1 MIAKRLTVLVSS
13 FILTSC
19 AGTGNTNFNND
30 YIIDDIILRNA
41 TNGAIEDV
49 QIKVEKVNK
58 IFSCNYILPKT
69 ECSTSFPQRPY
80 EGNKVTI
87 SWKQSGRTIQT
98 RPLKLTLGDELKK
111 GVPMKG
117 IVVIRDS
124 MKYSAYFEQ

>member
-1 MIAKRLTVLVSS
+1 MLIFS
-13 FILTSC
+13 FMLISC
-19 AGTGNTNFNND
+19 AGIGSLNSD

-41 TNGAIEDV
+41 TNAAIEDV

-80 EGNKVTI
+80 EGNRITI
-87 SWKQSGRTIQT
+87 SWKQNGRTIQT
-98 RPLKLTLGDELKK
+98 RPLQLTLGDELQK

-117 IVVIRDS
+117 IVVIQNG
-124 MKYSAYFEQ
+124 MAYSAYFEQ